1 MDPSNPGLADGTVYA
16 IDRFLDD
23 WFVDDDVPGASVAI
37 VDRDDLLYATGLGAR
52 DIDARDA
59 ATAETVYGVGSI
71 AKPVTAL
78 TVLQFVDRGD
88 LALDDPVSEYLPVLA
103 DAPGDPVTVGGLL
116 AHSSGLPRDYVTSRD
131 NVVDRETLF
140 RHVDGAAE
148 QRCTD
153 RDRYMYYNSGYLLL
167 GELAATVADR
177 PFHAVAD
184 ETTLDPL
191 GMDRSTFDTAAL
203 ADLDDVATGYRDG
216 DGDRP
221 SADLSTI
228 EGAGASGG
236 LLASAT
242 DLSRLVQHVL
252 RDGESDGERL
262 VSSELFDTAT
272 TRQSSPLPTADGTDR
287 GYGYGWELGEF
298 MSERLIGHRGSIHFA
313 GGYVGAL
320 PERGLGVALAFN
332 ANGAG
337 RSVVST
343 GRGVLA
349 LAAGEEPIE
358 QVRMLAVERKIDAVV
373 GEYETAHAERTV
385 TVERAPVGRIS
396 VTIEGMGLSFDAVP
410 ETADPDD
417 LAFVATMGDGS
428 RWPVAFRET
437 DDDTELLLS
446 TGKWTSW
453 LAET

>member
-1 MDPSNPGLADGTVYA
+1 MDPSNPGLPGDTVRA

-23 WFVDDDVPGASVAI
+23 WLVDDDVPGASVAV
-37 VDRDDLLYATGLGAR
+37 VDRDGLLYAAGLGAR
-52 DIDARDA
+52 DTDARDA

-78 TVLQFVDRGD
+78 TVLQLVDRGD
-88 LALDDPVSEYLPVLA
+88 LALDDSVNEHLPVLA
-103 DAPGDPVTVGGLL
+103 DAPGEPVTVGALL
-116 AHSSGLPRDYVTSRD
+116 AHSSGLPRDFVTSRD

-148 QRCTD
+148 QRRTD
-153 RDRYMYYNSGYLLL
+153 RDRYMYSNSGYLLL
-167 GELAATVADR
+167 GELVAAVADR

-184 ETTLDPL
+184 ELTLEPL
-191 GMDRSTFDTAAL
+191 GMNRSTFDTAAL
-203 ADLDDVATGYRDG
+203 ADFDDVATGYRDG
-216 DGDRP
+216 DGNRP
-221 SADLSTI
+221 SVALSEV

-236 LLASAT
+236 LLAATT
-242 DLSRLVQHVL
+242 DLSRLVRYVL
-252 RDGESDGERL
+252 RDGESDGNRL
-262 VSSELFDTAT
+262 VSPELFDAAT
-272 TRQSSPLPTADGTDR
+272 TRQSAPLPTADGTDR

-298 MSERLIGHRGSIHFA
+298 MGERLVGHRGSIYFA

-332 ANGAG
+332 ADGAG
-337 RSVVST
+337 RSVVSV
-343 GRGVLA
+343 GRGILA

-358 QVRMLAVERKIDAVV
+358 HVRMLAVERKIDAVV

-385 TVERAPVGRIS
+385 TIERAPIGRIS

-410 ETADPDD
+410 VTDDPDD

-428 RWPVAFRET
+428 QWPVAFHEA
-437 DDDTELLLS
+437 DDGTELLLS

-453 LAET
+453 LAEA